1 MEPTMLDP
9 EAGHHQLII
18 DQFSRQA
25 IPFAE
30 LPGHS
35 QSMQMLIDL
44 SGVSA
49 SDSVLDLACGPG
61 LVACE
66 FAPFARQV
74 TGIDLTP
81 KMIEQ
86 AEERQKTKGLSNLSW
101 RVGDVL
107 PLPFPEASFSIVLTR
122 YSCHHFLDPKAV
134 LEEMVRV
141 CKPGGKVLVIDVVL
155 SPDKAEAYDQLE
167 KLRDPSHVHALTF
180 LEMAD
185 LIAAS
190 GLTNV
195 RTARY
200 KVEGELE
207 QQLKAS
213 FPNPGDD
220 EAIRAM
226 FRADLVSDRLGIDIH
241 RQGDEIR
248 FAIPILVVAGE
259 KPA

>member
-1 MEPTMLDP
+1 MQPADER
-9 EAGHHQLII
+9 HNQRIV

-25 IPFAE
+25 VPFAE

-35 QSMQMLIDL
+35 QSMQLLIDL

-49 SDSVLDLACGPG
+49 SDTVLDLACGPG

-66 FAPFARQV
+66 FAPFAHHV

-86 AEERQKTKGLSNLSW
+86 AEERQKARGLANLSFQ
-101 RVGDVL
+101 VGDVL
-107 PLPFPEASFSIVLTR
+107 PLPFPDASFSVMLTR
-122 YSCHHFLDPKAV
+122 YSFHHFLDPKAV

-141 CKPGGKVLVIDVVL
+141 CKPGGKILVIDVVQP
-155 SPDKAEAYDQLE
+155 PDKVEAYDRLE
-167 KLRDPSHVHALTF
+167 KLRDPSHVHALTYP
-180 LEMAD
+180 EMAG
-185 LIAAS
+185 LIAGS
-190 GLTNV
+190 GLLEI

-220 EAIRAM
+220 EVIRAM
-226 FRADLVSDRLGIDIH
+226 FRADLVSDRLGLDIH

-248 FAIPILVVAGE
+248 FAIPILVVAGK

>member
-1 MEPTMLDP
+1 MQPADER
-9 EAGHHQLII
+9 HNQRIV

-25 IPFAE
+25 VPFAE

-35 QSMQMLIDL
+35 QSMQLLIDL

-49 SDSVLDLACGPG
+49 SDTVLDLACGPG

-66 FAPFARQV
+66 FAPFAHHV

-86 AEERQKTKGLSNLSW
+86 AEERQKARGLANLSFQ
-101 RVGDVL
+101 VGDVL
-107 PLPFPEASFSIVLTR
+107 PLPFPDASFSVMLTR
-122 YSCHHFLDPKAV
+122 YSFHHFLDPKAV

-141 CKPGGKVLVIDVVL
+141 CKPGGKILVIDVGQP
-155 SPDKAEAYDQLE
+155 PDKVEAYDRLE
-167 KLRDPSHVHALTF
+167 KLRDPSHVHALTYP
-180 LEMAD
+180 EMAG
-185 LIAAS
+185 LIAGS
-190 GLTNV
+190 GLLEI

-220 EAIRAM
+220 EVIRAM
-226 FRADLVSDRLGIDIH
+226 FRADLVSDRLGLDIH

-248 FAIPILVVAGE
+248 FAIPILVVAGK

>member
-1 MEPTMLDP
+1 MQPADER
-9 EAGHHQLII
+9 HNQRIV

-25 IPFAE
+25 VPFAE

-35 QSMQMLIDL
+35 QSMQLLIDL

-49 SDSVLDLACGPG
+49 SDTVLDLACGPG

-66 FAPFARQV
+66 FAPFAHHV

-86 AEERQKTKGLSNLSW
+86 AEERQKARGLANLSFQ
-101 RVGDVL
+101 VGDVL
-107 PLPFPEASFSIVLTR
+107 PLPFPDASFSVVLTR
-122 YSCHHFLDPKAV
+122 YSFHHFLDPKAV

-141 CKPGGKVLVIDVVL
+141 CKPGGKILVIDVVQP
-155 SPDKAEAYDQLE
+155 PDKVEAYDRLE
-167 KLRDPSHVHALTF
+167 KLRDPSHVHALTYP
-180 LEMAD
+180 EMAG
-185 LIAAS
+185 LIAGS
-190 GLTNV
+190 GLLEI

-220 EAIRAM
+220 EVIRAM
-226 FRADLVSDRLGIDIH
+226 FRADLVSDRLGLDIH

-248 FAIPILVVAGE
+248 FAIPILVVAGK

>member
-1 MEPTMLDP
+1 MQPADES
-9 EAGHHQLII
+9 HNQRII
-18 DQFSRQA
+18 AQFSRQA

-35 QSMQMLIDL
+35 QAMQMLIDL

-49 SDSVLDLACGPG
+49 SDSVLDVACGPG

-66 FAPFARQV
+66 FAPFAHHV

-86 AEERQKTKGLSNLSW
+86 AGERQKARGLANLSFQ
-101 RVGDVL
+101 VGDVL
-107 PLPFPEASFSIVLTR
+107 PLPFPDASFSVVLTR
-122 YSCHHFLDPKAV
+122 YSFHHFLDPKAV

-141 CKPGGKVLVIDVVL
+141 CKPGGKTLVIDVVQ
-155 SPDKAEAYDQLE
+155 SPDKVEAYDRLE
-167 KLRDPSHVHALTF
+167 KLRDPSHVHALTQP
-180 LEMAD
+180 EMAG
-185 LIAAS
+185 LIAGS
-190 GLTNV
+190 GLVEIN
-195 RTARY
+195 TARY

-220 EAIRAM
+220 EVIRAM

-241 RQGDEIR
+241 RQGNEIR
-248 FAIPILVVAGE
+248 FAIPILVIAGK